1 MSEPDLN
8 LELPP
13 EVSVLRAKRASHRPK
28 SADTERAVL
37 DAAGVLF
44 AKQGYEGTSIND
56 IVKLS
61 GVSVG
66 SIYHRFGGKAEVF
79 MALAR
84 AMLNSHAVASREATE
99 RARAAGETRPVA
111 LYVTGAKAHL
121 IDTWKTRKISRIV
134 LGNDGPPGF
143 ASVRREADA
152 KFMHGAR
159 GLTIGKPPLPNSSAC
174 AVTSL
179 VHAAALQIVDVD
191 DELTATKIADYFLDL
206 IVRLEDQED

>member
-1 MSEPDLN
+1 MSEPDLS
-8 LELPP
+8 LELPR
-13 EVSVLRAKRASHRPK
+13 EVSVLRAKRARRRPK
-28 SADTERAVL
+28 SADTERAIL

-44 AKQGYEGTSIND
+44 SEQGYEGTSIND

-79 MALAR
+79 MALADQILMR
-84 AMLNSHAVASREATE
+84 HAAASREATE
-99 RARAAGETRPVA
+99 QARAAGETRSAA
-111 LYVTGAKAHL
+111 LYVAGAKAHL
-121 IDTWKTRKISRIV
+121 MDGWRMRRISRIV

-143 ASVRREADA
+143 ASARREAESR
-152 KFMHGAR
+152 FMHGAR
-159 GLTIGKPPLPNSSAC
+159 GLTIRKPPLPNSSAV

-179 VHAAALQIVDVD
+179 VHAAALQMVEVD

-206 IVRLEDQED
+206 ILQLEDR